1 MHNKSLGVLAIT
13 IALTGCSI
21 KQTVNPVESF
31 TEKEICLIENPN
43 VKAGFIEAYKRTLV
57 EKGYFVRQLNPSAS
71 IIECR
76 ITSTYNA
83 TWRWD
88 MALYMALADIKVY
101 NNGKPIGEANYDS
114 QSGGANMGKFI
125 NADKKIAELVN
136 KLFPGGAGS

>member
-43 VKAGFIEAYKRTLV
+43 VKAGF
-57 EKGYFVRQLNPSAS
+57 
-71 IIECR
+71 